1 MINKCIYKYL
11 SGKCLSRIALAIVL
25 SGIAIL
31 AGCSD
36 EERQTDGSFFKI
48 SVKTEDYGN
57 TVLTRAGG
65 EAPADTV
72 ITPIDDDLYME
83 TVLCNDTG
91 QEGTTRAS
99 STATADVKA
108 GTGVTV
114 LAYEGN
120 TYKGK
125 IIGTVAANGS
135 VTMAD
140 NQLYLEPGNY
150 KFVCLANVEIDPS
163 HAFFYA
169 LKGKNSMYGVVDKT
183 VSPGDQDCNLAFT
196 LRHKV
201 GQIRITIKSELVE
214 PFNSVDASL
223 IGQNYSGTVPVKQK
237 MNLPSGEEM
246 PHGPYETLNDELFRG
261 ANGYAATSKDENYY
275 IAGYDYS
282 LYTGITMSITAGT
295 IARQSLAGKS
305 VAFNR
310 FDLQYNRINK
320 AEVTFK
326 RQSLVYVFSTATRN
340 LSVAAAGGTVNGTAV
355 SSTLNGNSQGWGI
368 ESLSTSTLTET
379 GPASTDAVANGI
391 VTAYTPQSYAGA
403 NNGVPS
409 FTFAANTS
417 TSPRTVYV
425 RLKQKDSNKAL
436 LMSVTQAGAAPA
448 PTYSVAFNAETGGS
462 VTNPGTHTQATGTVS
477 STAVPSSGYTFAG
490 WYKNGVRITATSTAS
505 DAYVSGNAITV
516 KYNAAGAGTY
526 TARFQNTPT
535 PNYTVTFNAG
545 TGGSVNGSG
554 THTGVSGTTFS
565 ATASPASGYNFTGWY
580 KNGAATPVST
590 NATISITVNASE
602 TGNTY
607 TAQFIAVRPWKDWKD
622 LYMPAYDSRITDAD
636 WIMTVEEAIKL
647 LTTKDAIYFD
657 MNGPTWNN
665 GYYTDNVVYWIL
677 KPQYRTGGL
686 PYLPDG
692 RYIPEIVPES
702 VRTSGKY
709 FFVPAAMASLTVD
722 GKFYQ
727 GISWDAPD
735 LRRYELKVFLHGR
748 GQLMYPGTDNWR
760 SYENNMLHMWNS
772 GYVKKY
778 DFSCGGNDPNFIY
791 NHQYA
796 AMPNDIP

>member
-295 IARQSLAGKS
+295 IAGQSLAGKS

-355 SSTLNGNSQGWGI
+355 SSTLNGNSQGWG
-368 ESLSTSTLTET
+368 
-379 GPASTDAVANGI
+379 G
-391 VTAYTPQSYAGA
+391 
-403 NNGVPS
+403 
-409 FTFAANTS
+409 
-417 TSPRTVYV
+417 
-425 RLKQKDSNKAL
+425 
-436 LMSVTQAGAAPA
+436 
-448 PTYSVAFNAETGGS
+448 
-462 VTNPGTHTQATGTVS
+462 
-477 STAVPSSGYTFAG
+477 
-490 WYKNGVRITATSTAS
+490 
-505 DAYVSGNAITV
+505 
-516 KYNAAGAGTY
+516 
-526 TARFQNTPT
+526 
-535 PNYTVTFNAG
+535 
-545 TGGSVNGSG
+545 
-554 THTGVSGTTFS
+554 
-565 ATASPASGYNFTGWY
+565 
-580 KNGAATPVST
+580 
-590 NATISITVNASE
+590 
-602 TGNTY
+602 
-607 TAQFIAVRPWKDWKD
+607 
-622 LYMPAYDSRITDAD
+622 
-636 WIMTVEEAIKL
+636 
-647 LTTKDAIYFD
+647 
-657 MNGPTWNN
+657 
-665 GYYTDNVVYWIL
+665 
-677 KPQYRTGGL
+677 
-686 PYLPDG
+686 
-692 RYIPEIVPES
+692 
-702 VRTSGKY
+702 
-709 FFVPAAMASLTVD
+709 
-722 GKFYQ
+722 
-727 GISWDAPD
+727 
-735 LRRYELKVFLHGR
+735 
-748 GQLMYPGTDNWR
+748 
-760 SYENNMLHMWNS
+760 
-772 GYVKKY
+772 
-778 DFSCGGNDPNFIY
+778 
-791 NHQYA
+791 
-796 AMPNDIP
+796 